1 MITKSASFITGIF
14 AGAVIT
20 CTSQAQNSPNAINGK
35 TLYVKHCTK
44 CHGENGSKGQ
54 WGAKDLRKSKLGP
67 EELFNKISAGG
78 WIMPQW
84 RKTFSQAEIEA
95 VGNYVKTL
103 RD

>member
-1 MITKSASFITGIF
+1 MITKTFIFSIGIF
-14 AGAVIT
+14 AAAAAT
-20 CTSQAQNSPNAINGK
+20 YTSHAQNSPNAISGK
-35 TLYVKHCTK
+35 TLYLKHCTK
-44 CHGENGSKGQ
+44 CHGENGTKGQ

-84 RKTFSQAEIEA
+84 RKTLSQAEIEA
-95 VGNYVKTL
+95 VGDYVKTL